1 MDCQMPVLDGYE
13 TTRQLRRREA
23 GSSTRVPVVAMTAHA
38 MQGDRERCLAAGMD
52 DYLSKPITSASLD
65 AVLGRW
71 LPTDP
76 SPPLP
81 LDQMRMQELRTLFP
95 GDETAETIAQLQ
107 ADVDDQLQRLAGAL
121 RDGKGEEVAQ
131 AAHRIKGSAHMVGA
145 RLLAEAAAELQAA
158 AEGDPDRA
166 TQAAD
171 QLRDQWKLVNAALDD
186 ERAATSAETAV
197 ISTQ

>member
-1 MDCQMPVLDGYE
+1 
-13 TTRQLRRREA
+13 
-23 GSSTRVPVVAMTAHA
+23 

-65 AVLGRW
+65 AVLGHW

-145 RLLAEAAAELQAA
+145 RLQAA

-186 ERAATSAETAV
+186 ERAATSAETAA